1 MGRRLLADGRPE
13 SVHELGRRLGEIF
26 DAAAQGLGGLLGSKR
41 IAVCAA
47 GCSWCC
53 HLMLIVDAP
62 TVLQVAATVS
72 TWPPLRL
79 AEVKSK
85 IAAYR
90 ADNYAVN
97 TVPRPPCPLLVDGK
111 CSVYQIRPLVCRAH
125 NSTDVTPCRLRY
137 GGLDAAIE
145 GELAPLEA
153 KVAVEDG
160 LASALKTLR
169 LDHGFGLEF
178 TTALGIAL
186 DDPDATRR
194 WVSGEDIFAP
204 ARLPDHILR
213 LYLDQAEQGRS
224 G

>member
-1 MGRRLLADGRPE
+1 M
-13 SVHELGRRLGEIF
+13 
-26 DAAAQGLGGLLGSKR
+26 
-41 IAVCAA
+41 
-47 GCSWCC
+47 
-53 HLMLIVDAP
+53 MLIVDAP
-62 TVLQVAATVS
+62 TVLQVAAMVS
-72 TWPPLRL
+72 TWTPLRL
-79 AEVKSK
+79 VEVKSR

-90 ADNYAVN
+90 ADNCAVN

-125 NSTDVTPCRLRY
+125 NSTDVAPCRLRH
-137 GGLDAAIE
+137 GGMDVAIE

-153 KVAVEDG
+153 KVAVEAG
-160 LASALKTLR
+160 LASALKAR
-169 LDHGFGLEF
+169 HLDHGFGLEF
-178 TTALGIAL
+178 TSALGIAL

-204 ARLPDHILR
+204 ARLPAHVLQ